1 MVLNITVGWGGGFGG
16 KPVML
21 LLIFDVSCT
30 IDFEM
35 GHNCNSY
42 LFVFLQHYLHT
53 RGTTVYNLTT
63 GRLVHIYMP
72 ISCIFF
78 FFAGGRLLLLAILK
92 MNCALLFCL
101 LGNFVNYLK
110 IIFRER
116 DWERKNEFSLCYLV

>member
-1 MVLNITVGWGGGFGG
+1 M

-30 IDFEM
+30 VDFEM
-35 GHNCNSY
+35 GPSCDSY
-42 LFVFLQHYLHT
+42 LFLFFQHYLHT

-72 ISCIFF
+72 ISCFF
-78 FFAGGRLLLLAILK
+78 WGGGWLLLLAILK
-92 MNCALLFCL
+92 MNCAFLFCL
-101 LGNFVNYLK
+101 LSNFVNYLK